1 MINKT
6 TYFLELLRKS
16 IAIEPTASQRAFM
29 ETMAYFMASDER
41 FKVFLLKG
49 YAGTGKTTMLKTYV
63 QCLEKIKTNVVLLAP
78 TGRAAKVLFAY
89 TGKKAYTIHKQIYT
103 LKRKG
108 GYTFLELAH
117 NPYSNTVFIIDEAS
131 MIGNQIS
138 GNERYGEG
146 RRLLE
151 DLLRYIYRGKNC
163 IAVFSGDDAQLPP
176 VGSIVSPALSKEYI
190 EQNFSLNV
198 FEVLLT
204 DVVRQQA
211 QSGILAYATEI
222 RKNIS
227 KREISYPVINF
238 DYPDV
243 ISLNPAQLEDELQ
256 AAYNQYGLEN
266 CLVITRSNKR
276 ANSFNKQIRSRILQH
291 EDELCAGDRLMAVKN
306 NYHWLDNNSEIGF
319 IANGDIMQLL
329 RVKNKENIYE
339 QDFANVRLE
348 FNDYEQHQAVE
359 LKIILSS
366 LYTETA
372 HLPQQ
377 LLEDLY
383 KNIELDYAEEP
394 SKVKKR
400 EKILNNDYYNALQV
414 KYAYAIT
421 CHKAQGGQWPC
432 VFIDR
437 GFFTEDMLD
446 LDYLRWLYTAFTRAT
461 EKLYLI
467 NF

>member
-1 MINKT
+1 MSKKT
-6 TYFLELLRKS
+6 AYFLELLRKS
-16 IAIEPTASQRAFM
+16 SVIEPTASQRAFM
-29 ETMAYFMASDER
+29 ETMAHLMASEER

-63 QCLEKIKTNVVLLAP
+63 QFLEKMKMNMVLLAP

-89 TGKKAYTIHKQIYT
+89 TGKRAYTIHKQIYT

-117 NPYSNTVFIIDEAS
+117 NPHVNTVFIIDEAS
-131 MIGNQIS
+131 MIGNQRS

-163 IAVFSGDDAQLPP
+163 MAVFSGDDAQLPP
-176 VGSIVSPALSKEYI
+176 VGSTVSPALSKPYI
-190 EQNFSLNV
+190 EQNFSLEV
-198 FEVLLT
+198 FEAFLIH
-204 DVVRQQA
+204 VVRQQA
-211 QSGILAYATEI
+211 QSGILANATEI
-222 RKNIS
+222 RKLIS
-227 KREISYPVINF
+227 NQQITYPEIKYNYTDI
-238 DYPDV
+238 
-243 ISLNPAQLEDELQ
+243 ISISSNQLEDELQ
-256 AAYNQYGLEN
+256 TAYNQYGMEG

-276 ANSFNKQIRSRILQH
+276 ANSFNKKIRIRILLY

-306 NYHWLDNNSEIGF
+306 NYHWLGNNSQIGF
-319 IANGDIMQLL
+319 IANGDIVQLL
-329 RVKNKENIYE
+329 RLKNKENIYE

-348 FNDYEQHQAVE
+348 FNDYEQNEAVE

-366 LYTETA
+366 LHTETA
-372 HLPQQ
+372 NLPQQ
-377 LLEDLY
+377 MQEELY

-394 SKVKKR
+394 SKIKKR

-432 VFIDR
+432 IFIDR
-437 GFFTEDMLD
+437 GYFTDDMLD
-446 LDYLRWLYTAFTRAT
+446 LDYLRWLYTAFTRAS